1 MNEKPRSPMQPEFD
15 IVIRNGQVV
24 DGSGAPAFPA
34 DVAVKDGRIAA
45 VGKVAGRGA
54 EEIDARGRLVTP
66 GFIDIHTHY
75 DGQAI
80 WDTQLAPSSWHGVT
94 TVVMGNCGVG
104 FAPVRAA
111 DRDAL
116 IELMEGVE
124 DIPGPCLHEGLR
136 WNWESFAD
144 YMDALEVQPR
154 DTDVCAQLPHGP
166 LRVYVMGERALRLE
180 DATPGDIAQMRAL
193 TAEAMRAGAFG
204 FTTSRTVSH
213 KTVKG
218 DPTPM
223 LRAQEEEL
231 TGIAMGLADAGHGQI
246 EFVSDW
252 DQPSA
257 AAEFGMLRRLV
268 ERSGRS
274 CVFSLNQRHGERSEV
289 WRELLDLSDQAA
301 ADGLRMRPVTAP
313 RPIGSLFGLTGT
325 QNPFAGTPTYRSIA
339 HLPLAERVARMR
351 EPEVRRRILGED
363 PYKESTFP
371 LFERMGFAQMYEHMF
386 LLGTP
391 PNYEPPRESSIASI
405 ARREGRT
412 GAEVAYDML
421 LDDGGS
427 GFLYATF
434 TGFNEFVCEP
444 TREMLNHPNAMIG
457 LGDGGAHVGFIT
469 DACFPTYLLTHWGR
483 DRASGR
489 QPVEE
494 LVRRYTSDPART
506 VGLDDRGH
514 VRVGL
519 KADLNVID
527 FDRLALGKPY
537 VVADLPAG
545 GKRLLQKASGY
556 CATVLSGVITYV
568 DGEHT
573 GAVPGKLVRG
583 PRKAPA

>member
-1 MNEKPRSPMQPEFD
+1 MTTHEFD
-15 IVIRNGQVV
+15 LVIRNGRVV
-24 DGSGAPAFPA
+24 DGTGAPAFAA

-45 VGKVAGRGA
+45 VGTIAGTGHK
-54 EEIDARGRLVTP
+54 EMDARGQLVTP

-80 WDTQLAPSSWHGVT
+80 WDEQLAPSSWHGVT

-104 FAPVRAA
+104 FAPVRPG

-124 DIPGPCLHEGLR
+124 DIPGPCLSEGLR

-144 YMDALEVQPR
+144 YMDALDARER

-166 LRVYVMGERALRLE
+166 LRVYVMGERALKLE
-180 DATPGDIAQMRAL
+180 NATPQDIEQMRQL

-204 FTTSRTVSH
+204 FTTSRTISH
-213 KTVKG
+213 KTIKG

-223 LRAQEEEL
+223 LRAQEDEL

-252 DQPSA
+252 DQPSP

-268 ERSGRS
+268 EKSGRS
-274 CVFSLNQRHGERSEV
+274 CVFSLNQRHGERSEM
-289 WRELLDLSDQAA
+289 WRELLTLSDQAA

-339 HLPLAERVARMR
+339 NLPLDERVARMR
-351 EPEVRRRILGED
+351 DPEIRRRILSED

-371 LFERMGFAQMYEHMF
+371 LFERMGFEKMYEHMF
-386 LLGTP
+386 LLGNP
-391 PNYEPPRESSIASI
+391 PNYEPARENSIANI

-421 LDDGGS
+421 LDDDGQ

-494 LVRRYTSDPART
+494 LVRRYTSDPAVT
-506 VGLDDRGH
+506 VGLLDRG
-514 VRVGL
+514 VIKPGM

-537 VVADLPAG
+537 VVDDLPAG
-545 GKRLLQKASGY
+545 GKRLLQKATGY
-556 CATVLSGVITYV
+556 TATILSGEITYL
-568 DGEHT
+568 DGEAT
-573 GAVPGKLVRG
+573 GATPGRLVRG
-583 PRKAPA
+583 PQAAAA

>member
-1 MNEKPRSPMQPEFD
+1 MTHD
-15 IVIRNGQVV
+15 YDLVIRNGRVV
-24 DGSGAPAFPA
+24 DGTGAPAFEA

-45 VGKVAGRGA
+45 VGRIGGSAA
-54 EEIDARGRLVTP
+54 QAIDARGQLVTP
-66 GFIDIHTHY
+66 GFVDIHTHY

-80 WDTQLAPSSWHGVT
+80 WDQHLTPGSWHGVT

-104 FAPVRAA
+104 FAPVRPQ

-144 YMDALEVQPR
+144 YLDALEAAPR

-180 DATPGDIAQMRAL
+180 NATADDIAQMRRL
-193 TAEAMRAGAFG
+193 TAEAMRAGGFG
-204 FTTSRTVSH
+204 FTTSRTISH

-223 LRAQEEEL
+223 LRAREDEL
-231 TGIAMGLADAGHGQI
+231 MGIAMGLADAGHGQI

-252 DQPSA
+252 DQPDA
-257 AAEFGMLRRLV
+257 ATEFAMLRRLV

-274 CVFSLNQRHGERSEV
+274 CVFSLNQRHGERSQV
-289 WRELLDLSDQAA
+289 WRELLELSDQAA
-301 ADGLRMRPVTAP
+301 AQGLAIRPITAP

-325 QNPFAGTPTYRSIA
+325 QNPFAGTPTYRALA
-339 HLPLAERVARMR
+339 HLPLADRVARLR
-351 EPEVRRRILGED
+351 EPEVRRRILSED

-371 LFERMGFAQMYEHMF
+371 LFERMGFEAMYEHMF
-386 LLGTP
+386 LLGDP

-405 ARREGRT
+405 ARREGRS

-421 LDDGGS
+421 LADGGT

-434 TGFNEFVCEP
+434 TNYNEFSSEP

-469 DACFPTYLLTHWGR
+469 DAGFPTYLLTHWGR

-494 LVRRYTSDPART
+494 LVRRYTSDPAAT
-506 VGLDDRGH
+506 VGLHDRGF
-514 VRVGL
+514 VRPGL
-519 KADLNVID
+519 KADLNIID
-527 FDRLALGKPY
+527 FERLALAKPY
-537 VVADLPAG
+537 IVADLPAG

-556 CATVLSGVITYV
+556 SATILSGVVTYR
-568 DGEHT
+568 DGEAT
-573 GAVPGKLVRG
+573 GATPGRLVRG
-583 PRKAPA
+583 PQAAAR

>member
-1 MNEKPRSPMQPEFD
+1 MTHD
-15 IVIRNGQVV
+15 YDLVIRNGSVV
-24 DGSGAPAFPA
+24 DGSGAPAFKA
-34 DVAVKDGRIAA
+34 DVAVKGGTIAA
-45 VGKVAGRGA
+45 VGAFTGTGA
-54 EEIDARGRLVTP
+54 QELDARGQLVTP
-66 GFIDIHTHY
+66 GFVDIHTHY

-80 WDTQLAPSSWHGVT
+80 WDQHLTPGSWHGVT

-104 FAPVRAA
+104 FAPVRPQ

-144 YMDALEVQPR
+144 YLDALEAVPR

-180 DATPGDIAQMRAL
+180 NATADDIAQMRRL
-193 TAEAMRAGAFG
+193 TAEAMRAGGFG
-204 FTTSRTVSH
+204 FTTSRTISH

-223 LRAQEEEL
+223 LRAREDEL
-231 TGIAMGLADAGHGQI
+231 MGIAMGLADAGHGQI

-252 DQPSA
+252 DQPDA
-257 AAEFGMLRRLV
+257 ATEFAMLRRLV

-274 CVFSLNQRHGERSEV
+274 CVFSLNQRHGERSRV
-289 WRELLDLSDQAA
+289 WRELLELSDQAA
-301 ADGLRMRPVTAP
+301 AQGVPMRPITAP

-325 QNPFAGTPTYRSIA
+325 QNPFAGTPTYRALA
-339 HLPLAERVARMR
+339 HLPLAERVARLR
-351 EPEVRRRILGED
+351 EPDIRRRILSED
-363 PYKESTFP
+363 PYKESSFP
-371 LFERMGFAQMYEHMF
+371 LFERMGFEAMYEHMF
-386 LLGTP
+386 LLGDP

-405 ARREGRT
+405 ARRESRS

-421 LDDGGS
+421 LADGGT

-434 TGFNEFVCEP
+434 TNYNEFSSEP

-469 DACFPTYLLTHWGR
+469 DAGFPTYLLTHWGR

-494 LVRRYTSDPART
+494 LVRRYTSDPAAT
-506 VGLDDRGH
+506 VGLHDRGF
-514 VRVGL
+514 VRPGL
-519 KADLNVID
+519 KADLNIID
-527 FDRLALGKPY
+527 FERLALAKPY

-556 CATVLSGVITYV
+556 SATILSGVVTYR
-568 DGEHT
+568 DGEAT
-573 GAVPGKLVRG
+573 GATPGRLVRG
-583 PRKAPA
+583 PQAAAR

>member
-1 MNEKPRSPMQPEFD
+1 MAHDFD
-15 IVIRNGQVV
+15 LVIRGGQVV
-24 DGSGAPAFPA
+24 DGTGRPAFAA
-34 DVAVKDGRIAA
+34 DVAVKDGTIAA
-45 VGKVAGRGA
+45 VGEVKGRGGN
-54 EEIDARGRLVTP
+54 EIDARGKIVTP
-66 GFIDIHTHY
+66 GFVDIHTHY

-80 WDTQLAPSSWHGVT
+80 WDRQLTPSSWHGVT

-104 FAPVRAA
+104 FAPVRPS
-111 DRDAL
+111 DREAL

-124 DIPGPCLHEGLR
+124 DIPGPCLSEGLS
-136 WNWESFAD
+136 WNWESFGE
-144 YMDALEVQPR
+144 YMDALDAQPR
-154 DTDVCAQLPHGP
+154 DVDVCAQLPHGP
-166 LRVYVMGERALRLE
+166 LRVYVMGARALRLE
-180 DATPGDIAQMRAL
+180 NATPDDIAKMRAL

-204 FTTSRTVSH
+204 FSTSRTVSH

-252 DQPSA
+252 DQPSPA
-257 AAEFGMLRRLV
+257 GEFAMLRRLV

-274 CVFSLNQRHGERSEV
+274 CVFSLNQRHGEHSEM
-289 WRELLDLSDQAA
+289 WRELLALSDQAA

-313 RPIGSLFGLTGT
+313 RPIGSLFGLSGT

-339 HLPLAERVARMR
+339 HLPLAERVARMDD
-351 EPEVRRRILGED
+351 PEVRHRILSED

-371 LFERMGFAQMYEHMF
+371 LFARMGFERMYEHMF
-386 LLGTP
+386 LLGDP
-391 PNYEPPRESSIASI
+391 PNYEPPRETSIASI
-405 ARREGRT
+405 AQREGRT

-421 LDDGGS
+421 LADEGK

-444 TREMLNHPNAMIG
+444 TREMLTHPNAMIG

-469 DACFPTYLLTHWGR
+469 DAGFPTYLLTHWGR

-489 QPVEE
+489 QPLEE

-506 VGLDDRGH
+506 VGLDDRGL
-514 VRVGL
+514 VRTGM

-527 FDRLALGKPY
+527 FERLALGKPY

-545 GKRLLQKASGY
+545 GKRLLQGANGY
-556 CATVLSGVITYV
+556 AATILSGVLTYLE
-568 DGEHT
+568 GEYT
-573 GAVPGKLVRG
+573 GATPGRLVRG
-583 PRKAPA
+583 PQKIPF

>member
-1 MNEKPRSPMQPEFD
+1 MTTHEFD
-15 IVIRNGQVV
+15 LVIRNGQVV
-24 DGSGAPAFPA
+24 DGTGAPAFAA

-45 VGKVAGRGA
+45 VGTIVGTGRK
-54 EEIDARGRLVTP
+54 ELDARGKLVTP

-80 WDTQLAPSSWHGVT
+80 WDQQLAPSSWHGVT

-104 FAPVRAA
+104 FAPVRPS

-124 DIPGPCLHEGLR
+124 DIPGPCLSEGLS

-144 YMDALEVQPR
+144 YMDALDAHDR

-166 LRVYVMGERALRLE
+166 LRVYVMGERALKLE
-180 DATPGDIAQMRAL
+180 NATPQDIEQMRQL

-204 FTTSRTVSH
+204 FTTSRTISH
-213 KTVKG
+213 KAVKG

-223 LRAQEEEL
+223 LRAQEDEL

-252 DQPSA
+252 DQPSP

-268 ERSGRS
+268 EKSGRS
-274 CVFSLNQRHGERSEV
+274 CVFSLNQRHGDRSEM
-289 WRELLDLSDQAA
+289 WRELLTLSDQAA

-339 HLPLAERVARMR
+339 NLPLDERVARMR
-351 EPEVRRRILGED
+351 DPEIRRRILSED

-371 LFERMGFAQMYEHMF
+371 LFERMGFEKMYEHMF
-386 LLGTP
+386 LLGNP

-405 ARREGRT
+405 ATREGRT

-421 LDDGGS
+421 LDDGGQ

-434 TGFNEFVCEP
+434 TGYNEFVCEP
-444 TREMLNHPNAMIG
+444 TREMLTHPNAMIG

-494 LVRRYTSDPART
+494 LVRRYTSDPAVT
-506 VGLDDRGH
+506 VGLLDRG
-514 VRVGL
+514 VIQPGM
-519 KADLNVID
+519 KADLNIID

-537 VVADLPAG
+537 VVDDLPAG
-545 GKRLLQKASGY
+545 GKRLLQKATGY
-556 CATVLSGVITYV
+556 TATILSGEITYL
-568 DGEHT
+568 DGEAT
-573 GAVPGKLVRG
+573 GATPGRLVRG
-583 PRKAPA
+583 PQAAAA